1 LVNIIYL
8 INFNMANTKI
18 VDKPVL
24 HQLRLEEELRDHL
37 DLIASMDKRSRNSL
51 IIELIEESIS
61 GRSGQ

>member
-1 LVNIIYL
+1 
-8 INFNMANTKI
+8 MANTKI

-61 GRSGQ
+61 RRSGQ